1 VCVEEGRG
9 REIRSEGGR
18 AREGGGEREGE
29 VAWAISASPTHS
41 IENTVYREH
50 IL

>member
-9 REIRSEGGR
+9 RERGSEGER
-18 AREGGGEREGE
+18 EREGGGERERE
-29 VAWAISASPTHS
+29 EAWAISASPTYS
-41 IENTVYREH
+41 IENTFYRTH